1 MNQWQSKHGNHVFIR
16 QRKSVIL
23 SYLGP
28 TLKNAGLGE
37 KITVWDH
44 NRDLLS
50 QRASTILDDPQASN
64 TSGEWFHWY
73 ESWSGGDPM
82 FDNVGKVH
90 EMYPDK
96 NLLLLKVEKFDYLSC
111 SVGQT
116 GSVMENP

>member
-1 MNQWQSKHGNHVFIR
+1 MLDLEKKLPFGIIIEICYLRGQVQFWTTHKLVIRLGN
-16 QRKSVIL
+16 
-23 SYLGP
+23 
-28 TLKNAGLGE
+28 
-37 KITVWDH
+37 
-44 NRDLLS
+44 
-50 QRASTILDDPQASN
+50 
-64 TSGEWFHWY
+64 WFHWY

>member
-16 QRKSVIL
+16 QRRSVIL
-23 SYLGP
+23 SKLFRSNI
-28 TLKNAGLGE
+28 KNAGLGDK

-50 QRASTILDDPQASN
+50 QRASTILDDPQASKCLN
-64 TSGEWFHWY
+64 WFHWY

-96 NLLLLKVEKFDYLSC
+96 TCFLLKDA
-111 SVGQT
+111 
-116 GSVMENP
+116 

>member
-1 MNQWQSKHGNHVFIR
+1 
-16 QRKSVIL
+16 
-23 SYLGP
+23 LGLTVQNEPMAKQTWESCIYTAEEERDFVKLFP
-28 TLKNAGLGE
+28 TLKNAGLGDK

-50 QRASTILDDPQASN
+50 QRASLDDPQASKYVW
-64 TSGEWFHWY
+64 GIGFHWY

-96 NLLLLKVEKFDYLSC
+96 TCFY
-111 SVGQT
+111 
-116 GSVMENP
+116 

>member
-1 MNQWQSKHGNHVFIR
+1 LGLTVQNEPMAKQTWESCIYTAEE
-16 QRKSVIL
+16 SVIL
-23 SYLGP
+23 SKLFRSNIKKCW
-28 TLKNAGLGE
+28 TWRQ

-50 QRASTILDDPQASN
+50 QRASTILDDPQASKYVWN
-64 TSGEWFHWY
+64 WFHWY

-96 NLLLLKVEKFDYLSC
+96 TCFY
-111 SVGQT
+111 
-116 GSVMENP
+116 

>member
-23 SYLGP
+23 SKLFRSNIKKMLDLETKKLPFGIIIEICYLRGQ
-28 TLKNAGLGE
+28 
-37 KITVWDH
+37 V
-44 NRDLLS
+44 
-50 QRASTILDDPQASN
+50 QFDDPQASKYVW
-64 TSGEWFHWY
+64 GIGFHWY

-96 NLLLLKVEKFDYLSC
+96 TCFY
-111 SVGQT
+111 
-116 GSVMENP
+116 

>member
-1 MNQWQSKHGNHVFIR
+1 
-16 QRKSVIL
+16 VIL
-23 SYLGP
+23 SKLFRSNIKKCW
-28 TLKNAGLGE
+28 TWRQ

-50 QRASTILDDPQASN
+50 QRASTILDDPQASKYVW
-64 TSGEWFHWY
+64 GIFHWY

-96 NLLLLKVEKFDYLSC
+96 TCFY
-111 SVGQT
+111 
-116 GSVMENP
+116 